1 LAKRRTA
8 KQKAAT
14 RKLVALNKRKRST
27 RKGGVRKTARR
38 AYMGLRK
45 RPTKR
50 RKSSSLSTRKR
61 TNSMRRTRRRS
72 SSRSKI
78 GNVFNRGTVG
88 KVVAGVGAAAL
99 VGAVMDRF
107 LPASPVTAIAKPI
120 AAYASGGAAGAIGSV
135 ILDGGLNSIANF
147 FGMQSQSTN
156 QVQGGGFSV

>member
-1 LAKRRTA
+1 
-8 KQKAAT
+8 
-14 RKLVALNKRKRST
+14 
-27 RKGGVRKTARR
+27 
-38 AYMGLRK
+38 
-45 RPTKR
+45 
-50 RKSSSLSTRKR
+50 
-61 TNSMRRTRRRS
+61 MRRTRRRS

-135 ILDGGLNSIANF
+135 VLDGGLNSIANF